1 VEQRYLRDPA
11 LAVSPIPLLH
21 LRGAWHHSLPRGAR
35 LTSAMG
41 TGSCGS
47 SMITGR
53 NTPALGNG
61 SRFVPEILVPVSAI
75 SLVLTLASESLAAHS
90 SDQ

>member
-1 VEQRYLRDPA
+1 MEQRYLRDPA
-11 LAVSPIPLLH
+11 LAVSPIPLLQS
-21 LRGAWHHSLPRGAR
+21 RGAWYYLLPRGAR

-61 SRFVPEILVPVSAI
+61 SRSVPEILVPVSAI
-75 SLVLTLASESLAAHS
+75 SLVLTVALESLAAHS